1 MVETPETERATTATN
16 IVDDPVRM
24 SEVQAWFIREVLPLE
39 SVLMQFLSRSGRS
52 KADAEDICQDVYM
65 RVCVAASEEM
75 PRSARALVFTIA
87 RNLLIDRMKHEQ
99 VVPIEAVENLDV
111 LNIAIDDPAPDRVVI
126 AREELRRLQ
135 KALDRL
141 PERIR
146 NIVMMSKID
155 CLSNAEIAVRTG
167 TSERTVRRDLAEG
180 VRALAEILL
189 REPDDIRRAS

>member
-1 MVETPETERATTATN
+1 MVETPETERATTATTN
-16 IVDDPVRM
+16 VDDPVRM

-52 KADAEDICQDVYM
+52 KTDAEDICQDVYM
-65 RVCVAASEEM
+65 RVCTTASEEM
-75 PRSARALVFTIA
+75 PKNTRALVFTIA
-87 RNLLIDRMKHEQ
+87 RNLLINRVKREQ
-99 VVPIEAVENLDV
+99 VISIETVENLDV
-111 LNIAIDDPAPDRVVI
+111 LNIAIDEPAPDRVVI

-135 KALDRL
+135 RALEKL

-146 NIVMMSKID
+146 NIVMMSKVD
-155 CLSNAEIAVRTG
+155 GLSNAEIAVRTG

-189 REPDDIRRAS
+189 REPADIRRAS